1 MIYPYRCNCGKEF
14 EVIKSSKI
22 IDRVE
27 KCPHCGHNCTKE
39 NRFISRTHF
48 YGASDW
54 DNAEWNPAFG
64 KVIRNKKHR
73 DAEAKRL
80 GLEEVGNT
88 DLSKYHKGLDD
99 DRAKKLD
106 DSYEKAAKEAGE
118 YLSA

>member
-1 MIYPYRCNCGKEF
+1 MRYPYRCECGKEF
-14 EVIKSSKI
+14 NVIKSSKI

-48 YGASDW
+48 YGADDW
-54 DNAEWNPAFG
+54 DKAEYNPAFG

-80 GLEEVGNT
+80 GLEEVGNAEME
-88 DLSKYHKGLDD
+88 KYGKELEDARNKRID
-99 DRAKKLD
+99 E
-106 DSYEKAAKEAGE
+106 SWEKV
-118 YLSA
+118 